1 MTGARLELLKR
12 FGFDRVD
19 HDSHVPFMAHLF
31 GTRRILAEWGS
42 RPALCDAG
50 LFHSAYGTEY
60 YQPDDVP
67 DRASVAVVIGDEAE
81 RIAWLWCVIERDRI
95 DVERPCAPDRRSG
108 ELIELEPRQLGD
120 IATLWCADTAEQ
132 IARMEVHER
141 GFAASIMRVLPFA
154 SAPARSAVAAVL
166 PLVDEHVDWLGTS

>member
-1 MTGARLELLKR
+1 M
-12 FGFDRVD
+12 
-19 HDSHVPFMAHLF
+19 SHLF

-50 LFHSAYGTEY
+50 LFHSAYGTEC

-95 DVERPCAPDRRSG
+95 DVERPCVPDRRSG

-120 IATLWCADTAEQ
+120 IATLWCAAKRLE
-132 IARMEVHER
+132 EL
-141 GFAASIMRVLPFA
+141 AAHDQPVTLAGEP
-154 SAPARSAVAAVL
+154 SAPAAGGLYERTRS
-166 PLVDEHVDWLGTS
+166 